1 MLGNRCGEFFPVMS
15 IGIDVSIYIYTIIY
29 ICTIIYI
36 TIITNT
42 HIYVDMYKISW
53 KPSTDS
59 PAAKVTPSSMMV
71 LDRRMAL
78 QNGSA
83 TPLEGQWRPVVGTQY
98 VFQRPSGPQIPGKMM
113 NLKVTWILN
122 SSDGGV
128 TSK

>member
-1 MLGNRCGEFFPVMS
+1 MC
-15 IGIDVSIYIYTIIY
+15 
-29 ICTIIYI
+29 
-36 TIITNT
+36 
-42 HIYVDMYKISW
+42 KISW